1 MKEISSIFKVSGGF
15 SHIWKENQCLP
26 KQTDVSASE
35 PIMGKMLFN
44 QRKRTLWETSC
55 RNQIVRENNWGRPY
69 KIKLIREEN

>member
-35 PIMGKMLFN
+35 PIMGKCFLT
-44 QRKRTLWETSC
+44 KEKELYGKHLVE
-55 RNQIVRENNWGRPY
+55 
-69 KIKLIREEN
+69 IK